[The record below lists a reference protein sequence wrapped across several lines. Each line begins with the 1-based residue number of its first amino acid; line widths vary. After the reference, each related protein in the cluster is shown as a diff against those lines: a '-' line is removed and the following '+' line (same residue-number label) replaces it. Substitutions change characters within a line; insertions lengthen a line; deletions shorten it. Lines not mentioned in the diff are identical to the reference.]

1 MKKNKTILILGASG
15 EVAQNFIKNFN
26 FKNNVLLYDLKFNK
40 ILKKKYKKN
49 YFCKFSKEFIKK
61 ANKSNVIINFI
72 GEIYKVD
79 KMKTKNVFFVT
90 KILKILK
97 KNRKKLFIHI
107 STAGV
112 YNYLNLDIKNKYN
125 NRLPYNYY
133 EKTKIDAEN
142 ILFNYQKKNKQF
154 KLRIIRVAGLI
165 DLQKSNLKNNLIKLS
180 KLKFITLLKNKNS
193 YIFYFKKNLLV
204 KKIFFLI
211 SNSSNIQ
218 VINLIKS
225 ETIILF
231 YKKFLKTN
239 KLQIIY
245 LPPLIENILKKILIF
260 NIKYFHSSNYFF
272 KYLSL
277 LFSNRKIIHK

>member
-15 EVAQNFIKNFN
+15 EVAQNFIKNYN

-40 ILKKKYKKN
+40 ILKKKFKKN
-49 YFCKFSKEFIKK
+49 YFYKFSKEFIKK
-61 ANKSNVIINFI
+61 ANKSNIIVNFI

-90 KILKILK
+90 KFLKILK

-142 ILFNYQKKNKQF
+142 ILFNYQKKNKEL

-180 KLKFITLLKNKNS
+180 KLKFIILLKNKNS
-193 YIFYFKKNLLV
+193 YIFYFKKNLLA

-211 SNSSNIQ
+211 SHSSNIQ

-231 YKKFLKTN
+231 YKKFLKIN

-245 LPPLIENILKKILIF
+245 LPQLIENILKKILIL

-272 KYLSL
+272 RYLSL
-277 LFSNRKIIHK
+277 LFSNKKIINK